1 MHVIKTVLFTA
12 EETRVL
18 RRAQSLIDIAYPPAS
33 DPLVLRERAV
43 ADDDERRRVLKGL
56 LSPFDPIARPRLV
69 LAHRALTDLAAQ
81 VEKES
86 SLDHWLGVA
95 SHPDNPQT
103 RQMAE
108 VLAAE
113 RTGQQRLVGEALEI
127 VDTALAQVGEA
138 DDPRLLREERW
149 A

>member
-12 EETRVL
+12 EETRTL

-33 DPLVLRERAV
+33 DPLVPRDRAV
-43 ADDDERRRVLKGL
+43 ADDDERRRVLGGL
-56 LSPFDPIARPRLV
+56 TSPFDPVTRPRLV
-69 LAHRALTDLAAQ
+69 LAHRALSDLAAR
-81 VEKES
+81 VEQES

-95 SHPDNPQT
+95 SHPDDPQT
-103 RQMAE
+103 RQMAQ

-127 VDTALAQVGEA
+127 VDEALAQTTER
-138 DDPRLLREERW
+138 DDPRVLRADFW